1 MAKSKTA
8 RATSDVPEPVPAGGG
23 GLPFPWKVHRADRL
37 PLSVRATAVALTVY
51 FMKQLSIL
59 RDSSSA
65 AVSPRHFPFAPFDRL
80 TPRRPCV
87 ATPHPCL
94 VCLKDMNI
102 TQRQWQAGQ
111 RCLPRRPRHRAPR
124 LRPTMAKDKDIE
136 AGDAPSYVTRH
147 TQVSLRWHAWGSHE
161 V

>member
-1 MAKSKTA
+1 
-8 RATSDVPEPVPAGGG
+8 RQPAPRQTYQNLFLLAGEGSHS
-23 GLPFPWKVHRADRL
+23 LA
-37 PLSVRATAVALTVY
+37 
-51 FMKQLSIL
+51 
-59 RDSSSA
+59 SA

-161 V
+161 VCGLCGLSRMMLRVRYPEV